1 MTDFWLYL
9 KLGLEHVL
17 DLGGYDHILFL
28 VALSA
33 TYSFDSWKKLLIM
46 VTLFTIGHTLS
57 LVLAHYGAVALNGD
71 YVEFLIP
78 ITIMIAAIFNLAN
91 ARTGH
96 SPAGSFVLWVIT
108 LFFGIVHGLGFAR
121 YYSMISDDEG
131 VVPLLEFA
139 LGVELAQVIV
149 VMITLILAL
158 VAWQFLKVNRRDWV
172 LIVSA
177 MVLGMAIPMLVDT
190 WPF

>member
-46 VTLFTIGHTLS
+46 VTLFTVGHTLS
-57 LVLAHYGAVALNGD
+57 LVLAHYGVVALNGD

-91 ARTGH
+91 AKTGH
-96 SPAGSFVLWVIT
+96 SPAGSFVLWFIT

-149 VMITLILAL
+149 VMITLVLAL